1 MDVCLKTRARSAEA
15 QAVAELMW
23 QSGSLIDDSLMD
35 GDGAFGNLVNWVFCS
50 NSVMENGFKEIF
62 LVCDMHE
69 IKC

>member
-35 GDGAFGNLVNWVFCS
+35 GDGALGNLVN
-50 NSVMENGFKEIF
+50 
-62 LVCDMHE
+62 
-69 IKC
+69 